1 MIVQNCFTPVP
12 PQSAD
17 KNFAHGF
24 RRRQQKQ
31 LLIDYLSS

>member
-17 KNFAHGF
+17 KKFAHGF
-24 RRRQQKQ
+24 RRHQPKQ
-31 LLIDYLSS
+31 SLIDYLSS